1 MTKSSKALLTIVGV
15 AFILAAAV
23 LYALFHGYFDH
34 GQFEIKQV
42 QWSSA
47 GQVAMVAERS
57 DQVALSSYV
66 YFVLTADHVLSPSE
80 LRRAYYS
87 SAVVFAAADGC
98 LDLHWQDPTKLV
110 IACNGQTVT
119 RDDIDVEESRS
130 GKIAIVYV
138 NIPSR

>member
-1 MTKSSKALLTIVGV
+1 MTKSSKALLTIAGV

-23 LYALFHGYFDH
+23 LYALFHGSFDS

-47 GQVAMVAERS
+47 RQVAMVAERS
-57 DQVALSSYV
+57 DQAALSAYT
-66 YFVLTADHVLSPSE
+66 YFVLTADHVLSPTE

-87 SAVVFAAADGC
+87 SAVVFAAADSC

-110 IACNGQTVT
+110 IACNGHSVT
-119 RDDIDVEESRS
+119 REDIDVEESRS

-138 NIPSR
+138 NIPSM